1 MSTRLAPGR
10 LAAVD
15 MYFPGRRLGGATLIA
30 GPLTMCAGYL
40 LRYLSTVTAL
50 TPQQQ
55 AWAESRPFAAYG
67 QLLAYTAEPGLLT
80 LSYAVFALGA
90 LLLFPAFVALAQ
102 RVGGGLAFWGGTLL
116 VAGLFARL
124 YFAAA
129 DQTAFQLTEV
139 IGLDQATSAIM
150 KEYVDISYGPWRIPV
165 WASVGQYAG
174 SLLLAVAAWRAG
186 LFGTARAAML
196 LLAGGTWMGVLKGAS
211 IPDVLVTALL
221 CVALVP
227 LGVRMLRDRGPAP
240 GRDLAGRG
248 LPPRSGPARSKVLS
262 W

>member
-1 MSTRLAPGR
+1 MNT
-10 LAAVD
+10 
-15 MYFPGRRLGGATLIA
+15 YFPGRWIGGATLVL
-30 GPLTMCAGYL
+30 GPVVLCAGYL

-55 AWAESRPFAAYG
+55 AWAEAQPFAAYG
-67 QLLAYTAEPGLLT
+67 QLLAYTSDPALLT

-90 LLLFPAFVALAQ
+90 VLLFPAFVALAQ
-102 RVGGGLAFWGGTLL
+102 RVGGGLAFWGATLL

-124 YFAAA
+124 YFTGAEQA
-129 DQTAFQLTEV
+129 AFQLTEV
-139 IGLDQATSAIM
+139 IGLDQATNAIM
-150 KEYVDISYGPWRIPV
+150 KEYTDISYGPWRVPV

-174 SLLLAVAAWRAG
+174 SLLLAVAAWRSG
-186 LFGTARAAML
+186 VFGTARAAML

-227 LGVRMLRDRGPAP
+227 LGVRVLRDRLPVP
-240 GRDLAGRG
+240 AGRPK
-248 LPPRSGPARSKVLS
+248 LLS

>member
-1 MSTRLAPGR
+1 MNTC
-10 LAAVD
+10 
-15 MYFPGRRLGGATLIA
+15 FPGRWIGGGTLVLGPVVL
-30 GPLTMCAGYL
+30 CAGFL
-40 LRYLSTVTAL
+40 LRYLSSVTAL

-55 AWAESRPFAAYG
+55 AWAETQPFAAYG
-67 QLLAYTAEPGLLT
+67 QLLAYTSAPGLVT

-90 LLLFPAFVALAQ
+90 VLLFPAFVTVAQ
-102 RVGGGLAFWGGTLL
+102 RVGGGLAFWGATLL

-124 YFAAA
+124 YFAGA

-139 IGLDQATSAIM
+139 IGLDQATNAIM
-150 KEYVDISYGPWRIPV
+150 KEYVDISYGPWRVPV

-174 SLLLAVAAWRAG
+174 SLLLAIAAWRTG
-186 LFGTARAAML
+186 LFGTARALML

-211 IPDVLVTALL
+211 IPDVLVTGLL

-227 LGVRMLRDRGPAP
+227 LGVRMLRDR
-240 GRDLAGRG
+240 
-248 LPPRSGPARSKVLS
+248 LPTPTGRSKVLS

>member
-1 MSTRLAPGR
+1 MNTL
-10 LAAVD
+10 
-15 MYFPGRRLGGATLIA
+15 FPGRWIGGGTLVLGPVI
-30 GPLTMCAGYL
+30 MCAGFL

-50 TPQQQ
+50 SPQQY
-55 AWAESRPFAAYG
+55 AWAEAQPFAAYG
-67 QLLAYTAEPGLLT
+67 QLLAYTSEPALLT

-90 LLLFPAFVALAQ
+90 ILLFPAFITLAQ
-102 RVGGGLAFWGGTLL
+102 HVGGGLAFWGAGLL

-124 YFAAA
+124 YFAGA

-150 KEYVDISYGPWRIPV
+150 KEYVDISYGPWRVPV
-165 WASVGQYAG
+165 WASVGQFAG
-174 SLLLAVAAWRAG
+174 SLLLAVAAWRSG
-186 LFGTARAAML
+186 LFGTARAVML

-211 IPDVLVTALL
+211 IPDVLVAGLL

-227 LGVRMLRDRGPAP
+227 LGTQVLRAR
-240 GRDLAGRG
+240 
-248 LPPRSGPARSKVLS
+248 LPSPIGRSKVLS

>member
-1 MSTRLAPGR
+1 MNT
-10 LAAVD
+10 
-15 MYFPGRRLGGATLIA
+15 YFPGRWIGGVTLVLG
-30 GPLTMCAGYL
+30 PVVMCAGYL
-40 LRYLSTVTAL
+40 LRYLSTITAL

-55 AWAESRPFAAYG
+55 AWAEAQPFAAYG
-67 QLLAYTAEPGLLT
+67 QLLAYTAQPALLT
-80 LSYAVFALGA
+80 LAYAVFALGA

-102 RVGGGLAFWGGTLL
+102 RVGGALAFWGAALL

-124 YFAAA
+124 YFAGA

-139 IGLDQATSAIM
+139 LGLDQATNAVM
-150 KEYVDISYGPWRIPV
+150 KEYVDISYGPWRVPV

-174 SLLLAVAAWRAG
+174 TLLLAVAAWRTG
-186 LFGTARAAML
+186 VIGTARAAML

-211 IPDVLVTALL
+211 LPDALVTALL

-227 LGVRMLRDRGPAP
+227 LGVRVLRDRPPAP
-240 GRDLAGRG
+240 AG
-248 LPPRSGPARSKVLS
+248 RSKVLS

>member
-1 MSTRLAPGR
+1 MNTF
-10 LAAVD
+10 
-15 MYFPGRRLGGATLIA
+15 FPGRWIGGVTLIS
-30 GPLTMCAGYL
+30 GPVIMCAGYL

-55 AWAESRPFAAYG
+55 AWAEAQPFAAYG
-67 QLLAYTAEPGLLT
+67 QLLAYTSEPALLT

-90 LLLFPAFVALAQ
+90 LLLFPAFAAVAQ
-102 RVGGGLAFWGGTLL
+102 RLGGGLAFWGATLL
-116 VAGLFARL
+116 AAGLFARL
-124 YFAAA
+124 YFAGA

-139 IGLDQATSAIM
+139 IGLDQATNAIM
-150 KEYVDISYGPWRIPV
+150 KEYVDISYGPWRVPV

-174 SLLLAVAAWRAG
+174 SLLLAVAAWRSG
-186 LFGTARAAML
+186 LLGTARAVML

-211 IPDVLVTALL
+211 IPDVLVTGLL

-227 LGVRMLRDRGPAP
+227 LGAQVLRDRPPAP
-240 GRDLAGRG
+240 TG
-248 LPPRSGPARSKVLS
+248 RSKVLS

>member
-1 MSTRLAPGR
+1 MNTH
-10 LAAVD
+10 
-15 MYFPGRRLGGATLIA
+15 FPGRWISGATLVL
-30 GPLTMCAGYL
+30 GPVVLCAGYL
-40 LRYLSTVTAL
+40 LRYLSTITAL

-55 AWAESRPFAAYG
+55 AWAEAQPFAAYG
-67 QLLAYTAEPGLLT
+67 QLLAYASDPALLT

-102 RVGGGLAFWGGTLL
+102 RVGGSLAFWGTTLL
-116 VAGLFARL
+116 VAGLFSRL
-124 YFAAA
+124 YSAGA

-139 IGLDQATSAIM
+139 IGLDQATNAIM
-150 KEYVDISYGPWRIPV
+150 KEYVDISYGPWRV
-165 WASVGQYAG
+165 KSWASVGQYAG

-186 LFGTARAAML
+186 VFGTARALML
-196 LLAGGTWMGVLKGAS
+196 LLAGGTWMGVLKAAS

-227 LGVRMLRDRGPAP
+227 LGVRMLQDRMPAP
-240 GRDLAGRG
+240 AGR
-248 LPPRSGPARSKVLS
+248 LKVLS

>member
-1 MSTRLAPGR
+1 MTNGGCSTRLIRGTLAPMN
-10 LAAVD
+10 AD
-15 MYFPGRRLGGATLIA
+15 FPGRWIGGVTLVLGPIVL
-30 GPLTMCAGYL
+30 CAGYL
-40 LRYLSTVTAL
+40 LRHLSSAAAL

-55 AWAESRPFAAYG
+55 AWAEARPFAAYG
-67 QLLAYTAEPGLLT
+67 QLLAYTSRPALII

-90 LLLFPAFVALAQ
+90 LLLFPAFIALAQ
-102 RVGGGLAFWGGTLL
+102 RVGGGLAHWGAALL

-124 YFAAA
+124 YFAGA

-139 IGLDQATSAIM
+139 VGLDQATNAVM

-174 SLLLAVAAWRAG
+174 SLLLAVAAWRSG
-186 LFGTARAAML
+186 VLGTARALML
-196 LLAGGTWMGVLKGAS
+196 LLAGGTWMGVLKAAS

-227 LGVRMLRDRGPAP
+227 LGTRVLRGRLVAP
-240 GRDLAGRG
+240 TGR
-248 LPPRSGPARSKVLS
+248 SNVLS